1 MSPKVVNLILKAL
14 DANGEAVF
22 SREDTA
28 AWPPG
33 DLEEAVRIGLLERA
47 APATEVV
54 CPGCEEACLEE
65 VEFVPADKPGNTRAY
80 IVCHRRDDIGRVNIP
95 LATLARWSANKRVA
109 QSLRQAVAADG
120 ARPPQ
125 EPSVSLRDFIEQHC
139 QPLAPGRA
147 NQLAK
152 AILKEARRK
161 KPRLKLPATT
171 NKAKGNQKKLFRPA
185 DLRSRWSEYQRRI
198 ANLPDLK

>member
-28 AWPPG
+28 AWPAG
-33 DLEEAVRIGLLERA
+33 DLDEAMRIGLLEQA

-65 VEFVPADKPGNTRAY
+65 VEFVSGDEPEKTRAY
-80 IVCHRRDDIGRVNIP
+80 VVCHRRDIGRVNIP
-95 LATLARWSANKRVA
+95 LATLARWAANKRVA
-109 QSLRQAVAADG
+109 QSLRQTEAADG
-120 ARPPQ
+120 IHPPQ

-152 AILKEARRK
+152 AVLKEARRR

-171 NKAKGNQKKLFRPA
+171 NKARGNQKKLFRPA
-185 DLRSRWSEYQRRI
+185 DLRPRWAGYQPVI